1 MRRLASL
8 ALPSLALAASLLL
21 APRDAEACA
30 VFYPSPEPVDG
41 GPAQSL
47 SVVTDHRMAIA
58 ITPSMTTIWDQVNYV
73 GDPAEF
79 AWVMP
84 VRGLAVVGIGS
95 DNFLASLDKE
105 TAVRVETPKAVC
117 DYGYGGYD
125 YNSDYRSGCGC
136 SGYQEDYASTP
147 GGSYEPD
154 VGTDDGVVVTKRSTV
169 GPYEVAQLHSS
180 DPDVLVRWLSKNK
193 YAIPTDIAPIL
204 KKFTDEG
211 FDFVVVRLRPGFGVK
226 AMRPI
231 RVSTRGASPQLPLR
245 MAAAGISGHV
255 AVQLFVIGE
264 GRFRTKNYPSFS
276 VDPGQLV
283 WDYAAGKSNYGELRD
298 VAAKGF
304 DGRAWALES
313 SVDVA
318 QSMILAPEAPPTE
331 PPVDAGIDATPSTD
345 TGATDTAPADTL
357 AADTLPA
364 DTLAADTLAA
374 DTADAADADPDAA
387 TDAADATPDAT
398 PATDSGAIPATDTGS
413 GPSDTGPDLGAPP
426 GVSATASDV
435 EIAFGTYTYRRV
447 TRLRADLPV
456 RHLSADLELE
466 VDPNQAQLKTAMQST
481 AWVHGENVCPGGM
494 LRGLST
500 PATLLGPSKAGAA
513 CAMPQES
520 APDYAMPLGLT
531 LGLVGLGL
539 VRRRRTTKER

>member
-21 APRDAEACA
+21 APRDAEACTA
-30 VFYPSPEPVDG
+30 VFYPISEPVDG

-47 SVVTDHRMAIA
+47 SVVSDHRMAIA
-58 ITPSMTTIWDQVNYV
+58 ITPSMTTIWDQVNYI

-79 AWVMP
+79 AWVLP

-95 DNFLASLDKE
+95 DNFLASLDKS

-136 SGYQEDYASTP
+136 SGYQEDYASS

-193 YAIPTDIAPIL
+193 YAIPGDIAPIL
-204 KKFTDEG
+204 AKFTSEG
-211 FDFVVVRLRPGFGVK
+211 FDFVVVRLRPGFGIK

-255 AVQLFVIGE
+255 GMQLFVIGE
-264 GRFRTKNYPSFS
+264 GRFRTKNFPTFS

-283 WDYAAGKSNYGELRD
+283 WDYKAGKSNYVDLRD
-298 VAAKGF
+298 AAAKVY

-331 PPVDAGIDATPSTD
+331 PPFDAGIDASPSTD

-357 AADTLPA
+357 TAADTFTA
-364 DTLAADTLAA
+364 TDA
-374 DTADAADADPDAA
+374 ADAASDAIDADPDAA
-387 TDAADATPDAT
+387 TDATPDAL
-398 PATDSGAIPATDTGS
+398 PATDSGAIPATDTGTK
-413 GPSDTGPDLGAPP
+413 PSDTGADLGAPP
-426 GVSATASDV
+426 GVSPTASDV

-466 VDPNQAQLKTAMQST
+466 VDSNQAQLKTVMQST
-481 AWVHGENVCPGGM
+481 AWVHGENVCPGGT

-520 APDYAMPLGLT
+520 APDYAMPIGLT

-539 VRRRRTTKER
+539 VRRRRVTSR